1 MGSNLMQA
9 LINCEIGLQ
18 YPLELTANKTMI
30 KYVKQSRQIH
40 ILQEFTFDWKSI
52 DWDLYYRSMTFGMKK
67 YNLRFANMK

>member
-1 MGSNLMQA
+1 
-9 LINCEIGLQ
+9 
-18 YPLELTANKTMI
+18 MI